1 MFKRTKLLSLGLAMT
16 LFMAQTSW
24 ADVTISPL
32 GASQPA
38 GQESRVQT
46 QNQGQTQTG
55 MNAGAQSQGQ
65 GQSQNQIQSGTGTGA
80 APGMLTPSASYST
93 KEPVSLNMS
102 GVQKGNATKQG
113 PDVSSQ
119 NTGGQA
125 DLAIGANDGPGGT
138 GKAVRSSSIM

>member
-1 MFKRTKLLSLGLAMT
+1 MFRRTKLLSLGLAMT
-16 LFMAQTSW
+16 LFMTQTAW

-65 GQSQNQIQSGTGTGA
+65 GQSQTGMGA
-80 APGMLTPSASYST
+80 GA
-93 KEPVSLNMS
+93 
-102 GVQKGNATKQG
+102 Q
-113 PDVSSQ
+113 SQ
-119 NTGGQA
+119 NQGQG
-125 DLAIGANDGPGGT
+125 DKYREGAS
-138 GKAVRSSSIM
+138 GKSGAPSGSRIVQR

>member
-16 LFMAQTSW
+16 LFMTQTAW

-65 GQSQNQIQSGTGTGA
+65 GQSQTGMGA
-80 APGMLTPSASYST
+80 GA
-93 KEPVSLNMS
+93 
-102 GVQKGNATKQG
+102 Q
-113 PDVSSQ
+113 SQ
-119 NTGGQA
+119 NQGQSQMGMGAGAQSQNQERETG
-125 DLAIGANDGPGGT
+125 PH
-138 GKAVRSSSIM
+138 REC